1 MTQQSTK
8 QKLGKQPK
16 KEKQMNKEITQEI
29 QEVQVQI
36 EAKQKDYVRGDY
48 VEFNGMTTRVVEVLE
63 KVRLHLKNVN
73 PPNNSM
79 IVLTSEIEENES
91 PEEQLASSL
100 AKSVSEFGENLL
112 AKALVS
118 KNEPALMVRE
128 DTRFSL

>member
-63 KVRLHLKNVN
+63 KGRLHLKNVN

-118 KNEPALMVRE
+118 KNEPDLMVRE